1 MSKICI
7 IGGGISGLSIALEK
21 KLEGHSINLFESS
34 DKVGGVVKTEKKNGF
49 LLDYGPNTLNVRLK
63 KTKYLLQ
70 KYDAWD
76 SCLEANPNSNKR
88 MIIRGKKIINLPHN
102 GFTFLTSP
110 FLSVRGKLRLLIEP
124 LLPRSKNT
132 DTETVASFIKRRMGQ
147 EVLDYAANPFLAGIY
162 AASPESLILN
172 QAFPA
177 ISEMETKYRSI
188 ILGLKKSRNRD
199 NNPNLSKSK
208 LVSFK
213 NGMEELAQKLALKLE
228 NEIKFE
234 TLVKKVESVSNKWR
248 ITTQK
253 TNGNYSTLEF
263 DEVYSTIPSHKID
276 SIEWKNIH
284 QNHRIRDLCCATHHP
299 LALAF
304 LGFNKKDISHPLDGF
319 GFLVPEVEQMKIL
332 GTLFSSTLFPGRAPK
347 DQVLLTTFIGGE
359 RNPNLAK
366 QKDSEILSIAK
377 EELAKLLG
385 ISGHPT
391 LETVKKWSEAI
402 PLPDGKISL
411 CKKAALELSKANKGL
426 HFAGSYLSGVSLPNC
441 LDPLQYKN

>member
-1 MSKICI
+1 
-7 IGGGISGLSIALEK
+7 
-21 KLEGHSINLFESS
+21 
-34 DKVGGVVKTEKKNGF
+34 
-49 LLDYGPNTLNVRLK
+49 
-63 KTKYLLQ
+63 
-70 KYDAWD
+70 
-76 SCLEANPNSNKR
+76 
-88 MIIRGKKIINLPHN
+88 
-102 GFTFLTSP
+102 
-110 FLSVRGKLRLLIEP
+110 
-124 LLPRSKNT
+124 
-132 DTETVASFIKRRMGQ
+132 MGQ

-213 NGMEELAQKLALKLE
+213 NGMEELAQKLASKLE

-299 LALAF
+299 LA
-304 LGFNKKDISHPLDGF
+304 
-319 GFLVPEVEQMKIL
+319 
-332 GTLFSSTLFPGRAPK
+332 
-347 DQVLLTTFIGGE
+347 
-359 RNPNLAK
+359 
-366 QKDSEILSIAK
+366 
-377 EELAKLLG
+377 
-385 ISGHPT
+385 
-391 LETVKKWSEAI
+391 
-402 PLPDGKISL
+402 
-411 CKKAALELSKANKGL
+411 
-426 HFAGSYLSGVSLPNC
+426 
-441 LDPLQYKN
+441 